1 MIFPKISN
9 ISSINEFSLMSP
21 KQLLLI
27 LAILFIS
34 ESFATTNSPDI
45 GEICH
50 VEANYYYPGVWERY
64 SETELICNYWKFL
77 DLDDEYKEVLESQLN
92 EDGDYEAG
100 NDYGDYDSYDE
111 MNKE

>member
-1 MIFPKISN
+1 MYFIKAYLNLTAF
-9 ISSINEFSLMSP
+9 
-21 KQLLLI
+21 LLLP
-27 LAILFIS
+27 
-34 ESFATTNSPDI
+34 ATFDAHAKIDDI
-45 GEICH
+45 VKTDNICH
-50 VEANYYYPGVWERY
+50 VEVETEYYYPGVWERY